1 MILFSLVEKQRN
13 YYQQE
18 ETPEVMAARID
29 RDVVSEIVIFIS
41 LAFFLKEKLLTG
53 KIRLISI
60 KVFCG
65 NHIFSFQWWLGPL
78 NYFFKLFLPL
88 CQYLISRLRL

>member
-53 KIRLISI
+53 KIKLI
-60 KVFCG
+60 
-65 NHIFSFQWWLGPL
+65 
-78 NYFFKLFLPL
+78 
-88 CQYLISRLRL
+88 